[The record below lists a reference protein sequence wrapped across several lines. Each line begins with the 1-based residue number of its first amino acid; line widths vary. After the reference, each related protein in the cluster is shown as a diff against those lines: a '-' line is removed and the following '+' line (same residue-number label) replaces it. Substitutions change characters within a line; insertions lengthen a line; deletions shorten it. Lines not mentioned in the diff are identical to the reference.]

1 MGQQTVDTTS
11 GKGFASL
18 EVYENVLTL
27 SSVFEQGR
35 MERFF
40 SPMTSYGQ
48 RKNYLKEKLK
58 SRKRV
63 LSERAQQVLYGTP
76 VKTYDNMTEHLKK
89 MMQMGNIQNALDTM
103 VVYTLETYD
112 EAKIDFVLKN
122 YQKQYTKTKDPS
134 VYDEF
139 IFAFLGSKRKG
150 RATIAPNMT
159 HPKNLQWTGS
169 GAMPLVGIKENPGD
183 SFRVLSNLKK
193 IGINVNNR
201 WTRFEISNKEFV
213 NKAEKVATINISFDD
228 LIGYIQSSGDIIK
241 NEIVKTYDLLNSLNS
256 TVDLIFKE
264 GDITRQ
270 TINKAKQDSQELAD
284 VTKSYEKSMVVV
296 DR

>member
-1 MGQQTVDTTS
+1 
-11 GKGFASL
+11 
-18 EVYENVLTL
+18 
-27 SSVFEQGR
+27 
-35 MERFF
+35 
-40 SPMTSYGQ
+40 
-48 RKNYLKEKLK
+48 
-58 SRKRV
+58 
-63 LSERAQQVLYGTP
+63 
-76 VKTYDNMTEHLKK
+76 
-89 MMQMGNIQNALDTM
+89 
-103 VVYTLETYD
+103 
-112 EAKIDFVLKN
+112 
-122 YQKQYTKTKDPS
+122 
-134 VYDEF
+134 
-139 IFAFLGSKRKG
+139 
-150 RATIAPNMT
+150 
-159 HPKNLQWTGS
+159 
-169 GAMPLVGIKENPGD
+169 MPLAGIKENPGD

-213 NKAEKVATINISFDD
+213 SKAEKVATINISFDD
-228 LIGYIQSSGDIIK
+228 LIGYIQSSGEIIK